1 MDAITSLTFFSALS
15 FLFFGIACFSTA
27 KMKAEF
33 TRYGHA
39 KFRTFIGGLQLLGAA
54 GLIMGYIYDPMIHA
68 MAAGGLTI
76 LMILGFI
83 VRLRIRD
90 NFFQSAPSLL
100 YAVLN
105 AAIFLLVTEVV

>member
-1 MDAITSLTFFSALS
+1 MGIITSLTLFSALS
-15 FLFFGIACFSTA
+15 FLYFGIACFSSTQ
-27 KMKAEF
+27 MKAEY
-33 TRYGHA
+33 TRYGLA
-39 KFRTFIGGLQLLGAA
+39 KFRTVVGGLQLLGAA
-54 GLIMGYIYDPMIHA
+54 GLIVGYIYDPVIHA
-68 MAAGGLTI
+68 MSAGGLTV

-105 AAIFLLVTEVV
+105 TIIFLLVSEVV